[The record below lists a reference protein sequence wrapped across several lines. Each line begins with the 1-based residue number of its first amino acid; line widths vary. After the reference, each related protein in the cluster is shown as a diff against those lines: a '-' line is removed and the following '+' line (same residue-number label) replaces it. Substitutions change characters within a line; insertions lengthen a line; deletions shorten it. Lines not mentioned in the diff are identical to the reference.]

1 MGRVSKK
8 PPHPRLKEDLSTDRY
23 PYHKDYCAGI
33 FKQSMGVTNR
43 VGIRVVVPAHMAT
56 QPGGIDS
63 SNRFLR
69 SLKVKIFGL
78 CSFLVKYD

>member
-33 FKQSMGVTNR
+33 FKHSMGVTNR

-56 QPGGIDS
+56 QPGGIGS
-63 SNRFLR
+63 SESILA
-69 SLKVKIFGL
+69 SLKSLKIRAVL
-78 CSFLVKYD
+78 LSC